1 MRHNSLEV
9 IVEGNQ
15 DFIKEN
21 LKKNFLKKVVFYY
34 TKSSLT

>member
-21 LKKNFLKKVVFYY
+21 LKKNFLKKVVFF
-34 TKSSLT
+34 TQKAL